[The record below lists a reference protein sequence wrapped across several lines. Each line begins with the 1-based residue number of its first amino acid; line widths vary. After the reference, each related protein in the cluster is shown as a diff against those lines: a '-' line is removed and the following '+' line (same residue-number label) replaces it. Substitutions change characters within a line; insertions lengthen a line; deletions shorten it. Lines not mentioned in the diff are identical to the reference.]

1 MKQIVLVLVI
11 LLSLSSCARNQYRQS
26 HSRVQYPSVPI
37 TSAPKQTQAFMGY
50 TPPTKPITPLYNKGL
65 IVIDAGHGGKD
76 FGTNSPSNPKYLE
89 KNLTLSTAFMLRNYL
104 QQMGYEILLT
114 RDDDTFIPLD
124 ERAQIAN
131 EQKPKAFISVHYNH
145 ADSKDAAGI
154 EVYYYKS
161 DDNKT
166 RSSSSKLL
174 AESILTNVIHSTKAK
189 SRGVK
194 HGNFAVI
201 RETKMPAI
209 LIEGGFLS
217 NEGEMEKIKKASYLK
232 QLAWGIANG
241 LDEYIGKPKV

>member
-1 MKQIVLVLVI
+1 MKQIILMLLVLVG
-11 LLSLSSCARNQYRQS
+11 LTGCARNQYRQS
-26 HSRVQYPSVPI
+26 SQMRYPSMPI
-37 TSAPKQTQAFMGY
+37 SKAPKQTPPFLAY
-50 TPPTKPITPLYNKGL
+50 TPPAKPITPINNKGL

-76 FGTNSPSNPKYLE
+76 YGTNSASNPKYHE
-89 KNLTLSTAFMLRNYL
+89 KNLTLSTAFMLKNYL
-104 QQMGYEILLT
+104 QQMGYEIVLT

-131 EQKPKAFISVHYNH
+131 DQQPKAFISVHYNH
-145 ADSKDAAGI
+145 ADSKEASGI

-166 RSSSSKLL
+166 RSSASKLL
-174 AESILTNVIHSTKAK
+174 AESILSNVIHSTQAK

-217 NEGEMEKIKKASYLK
+217 NKDEMDKIKRAAYLK

-241 LDEYIGKPKV
+241 LDEYIDKRKV